1 MHKLN
6 KKIILVML
14 LLITT
19 FCILSAVNAE
29 DVSNT
34 TKTVK
39 PVEKKEVV
47 TTQEKNVKT
56 EKKPVTV
63 TAKDIETKATYVNL
77 SAKVTDGNTK
87 VNEGYLI
94 YKLNGKT
101 IVDSKN
107 QAVMTPVKNGESSFL
122 HKLKPGMSAKNY
134 TITYTFLK
142 SDTYNRTEQ
151 KAKIILLKSNINT
164 NLKDVYVAQGQNL
177 TISSKFIDEFGQD
190 LNRVTKMAIK
200 IGGKTN
206 QIFNITNGNF
216 QTTLKTDTL
225 RKGDYKLTIIAGEN
239 NAYKENRTNIILK
252 VTNFDKYVSFNGK
265 GQKTGNNWENAQ
277 PILDAVVQLNKNTD
291 HTIANFYLDE
301 GTYNLG
307 NTGKKYA
314 IQVQGSKNLKTF
326 NLIGKGIDKT
336 ILNGNGKSGIIF
348 INNPNTKLNVKGMT
362 LTQGNAT
369 LGGGLYAIA
378 STTTLNTIKFINNK
392 AIKGAG
398 YASFITGDSNITAS
412 NCVFTN
418 NNATIEGGAIYVNAS
433 SGKHEVLLHKIN
445 GINNRAQN
453 GGILSTS
460 TSCPTNVVISKSTLN
475 NNNAK
480 DGGVMFGQ
488 ACTGNVQLTITN
500 KNQFNNNRAT
510 DTGGVINIKSD
521 YGDTYLNI
529 IGKNVFANN
538 YAKNAGGCIYNRANT
553 KNVLVTLDSNTFK
566 NNSAFL
572 GGSIFNQGKTSTTIK
587 INNTKFSA
595 DKAINGNGGSVW
607 IEGNYATTN
616 ITNSIIENNQAL
628 KGNGSGVCTLAIND
642 AIVNVYNTTFSNNHA
657 YLGGGLYT
665 WSNLTDAIVRVNS
678 SNFLN
683 NKAETEGAAIYTTT
697 DLKTVRLYLNY
708 VYFNNNHGKGMGGT
722 IYNRADMGSIVN
734 TIYNSKIYHSSSY
747 QNGSAI
753 CNRAT
758 IDLSFESRN
767 SEFKDCKTY
776 NQGRG
781 TIYNYATNSI
791 KANLINTLIQ
801 DNNSTIGAAISN
813 IAQNKLD
820 FNITSSKIL
829 NNRVTDHAAINAWAT
844 KNDVNLNIK
853 DSTISNNNG
862 GSKATIYAY
871 SAGKNIL
878 ITVSNSTFTNNQG
891 TTGGVFSN
899 SAPKGS
905 ITTTLNK
912 NTFTNNRATNG
923 PVMFNIAEKGKITQT
938 VTNSQ
943 TSNNKATDKGAFV
956 NSASNIVVRHNNN
969 KILGNTANKGSYLW
983 NSRIPSSCNIENN
996 SWGSNPD
1003 WSKLLFA
1010 TPKPS
1015 KWSA

>member
-1 MHKLN
+1 MN
-6 KKIILVML
+6 KKFLLVML

-47 TTQEKNVKT
+47 TTQNIKT
-56 EKKPVTV
+56 DKKPVTV

-87 VNEGYLI
+87 VNDGYLI

-101 IVDSKN
+101 LLDSKN
-107 QAVMTPVKNGESSFL
+107 QTIMTPVKNGESSYL

-134 TITYTFLK
+134 TITYAFLK
-142 SDTYNRTEQ
+142 SNTYNRTEQ

-164 NLKDVYVAQGQNL
+164 NLKDVTVAQGQNL
-177 TISSKFIDEFGQD
+177 TLSSKFVDEFGQD

-200 IGGKTN
+200 ISGKTN

-225 RKGDYKLTIIAGEN
+225 RKGDYKLTVIAGEN
-239 NAYKENRTNIILK
+239 NAHKENRTNIILK
-252 VTNFDKYVSFNGK
+252 ITNFDKYVSATGK

-277 PILDAVVQLNKNTD
+277 PILDAINQLNKNTD

-314 IQVQGSKNLKTF
+314 IQVQGSKNLKTLNF
-326 NLIGKGIDKT
+326 LGKGIDKT

-348 INNPNTKLNVKGMT
+348 INNPNTRLNVKGMT

-369 LGGGLYAIA
+369 LGGGIYSLA
-378 STTTLNTIKFINNK
+378 STTTLNTIKFTNNK

-412 NCVFTN
+412 NCVFVN
-418 NNATIEGGAIYVNAS
+418 NYASIEGGATYVNS
-433 SGKHEVLLHKIN
+433 STGKHQILLHKIN
-445 GINNRAQN
+445 GINNHAQN
-453 GGILSTS
+453 GGVLSIS
-460 TSCPTNVVISKSTLN
+460 TSCPTNVILSKSTMT

-480 DGGVMFGQ
+480 DGGVIFSH
-488 ACTGNVQLTITN
+488 AYTGNVQLTLNN
-500 KNQFNNNRAT
+500 KNQFNNNWAT
-510 DTGGVINIKSD
+510 DTGGVINVISN

-529 IGKNVFANN
+529 YGKNVFTNN
-538 YAKNAGGCIYNRANT
+538 YAKNAGGCIYNRANS
-553 KNVLVTLDSNTFK
+553 KNILISVDSNTFK

-572 GGSIFNQGKTSTTIK
+572 GGSIFNQGKLNTTIK
-587 INNTKFSA
+587 VNNTKFSA
-595 DKAINGNGGSVW
+595 DKAINGNGGSIW
-607 IEGNYATTN
+607 TQGNYAITN
-616 ITNSIIENNQAL
+616 ISNSLIENDQAI
-628 KGNGSGVCTLAIND
+628 KGNGSGVCTLAILD
-642 AIVNVYNTTFSNNHA
+642 AIVNVYNTTFSNNQA

-665 WSNLTDAIVRVNS
+665 WSNLTDAIVTVTA
-678 SNFLN
+678 SNFVN
-683 NKAETEGAAIYTTT
+683 NNAEKEGAAIYTTT

-708 VYFNNNHGKGMGGT
+708 VYFDNNHGKGMGGT
-722 IYNRADMGSIVN
+722 IYNRADLGSIVN
-734 TIYNSKIYHSSSY
+734 TVYNSKIYHSSSY
-747 QNGSAI
+747 ENGSAI

-781 TIYNYATNSI
+781 TIYNYATNNI
-791 KANLINTLIQ
+791 KANLIDTVIQ

-829 NNRVTDHAAINAWAT
+829 NNKVTDHAPINAWAT
-844 KNDVNLNIK
+844 KNDVNFNIK

-862 GSKATIYAY
+862 GSKATIYTY
-871 SAGKNIL
+871 SAGRNIL
-878 ITVSNSTFTNNQG
+878 MTVTNSIFNNNQG

-899 SAPKGS
+899 AAPKGS
-905 ITTTLNK
+905 IATALNK

-923 PVMFNIAEKGKITQT
+923 PAMFNIAEKGKITQT

-943 TSNNKATDKGAFV
+943 ITNNKATDKGAFV
-956 NSASNIVVRHNNN
+956 NSASNIVVRHNYN

-983 NSRIPSSCNIENN
+983 NSRIPSTCNIESN
-996 SWGSNPD
+996 SWGNNPD

-1010 TPKPS
+1010 TPKPT
-1015 KWSA
+1015 KWSV